1 MAAEGRFDAVL
12 IESTGIAEPMPVAA
26 SFFMP
31 TGEGRPLQDA
41 FRLDAMVTVVDA
53 SSFLDE
59 YASPEDVMARGL
71 GTDESDRRM
80 IVDLLVDQVEFADV
94 IVINKIDLAP
104 EPRHVERLTR
114 VLRQLNRRAVLIP
127 AILGDVDVSS
137 VLDTRLFDP
146 DLATTAPGWWQELRG
161 NHTPETE
168 EYGISS
174 FVWRARRPLHPG
186 RFMDVVNRGLPG
198 VIRSK
203 GVLWFATRMELAAS
217 WSQAGASLKIEPAGW
232 WQAALA
238 PRYRPK
244 TSSSRWEKP
253 WGDRRQE
260 IAVIGLDLDRN
271 EVTRCLEGCLLDQHE
286 LALGVSGWSSLPD
299 PLLPWPLPPLP
310 PLRPD

>member
-1 MAAEGRFDAVL
+1 
-12 IESTGIAEPMPVAA
+12 
-26 SFFMP
+26 
-31 TGEGRPLQDA
+31 
-41 FRLDAMVTVVDA
+41 
-53 SSFLDE
+53 
-59 YASPEDVMARGL
+59 
-71 GTDESDRRM
+71 
-80 IVDLLVDQVEFADV
+80 
-94 IVINKIDLAP
+94 
-104 EPRHVERLTR
+104 
-114 VLRQLNRRAVLIP
+114 
-127 AILGDVDVSS
+127 
-137 VLDTRLFDP
+137 
-146 DLATTAPGWWQELRG
+146 
-161 NHTPETE
+161 
-168 EYGISS
+168 
-174 FVWRARRPLHPG
+174 
-186 RFMDVVNRGLPG
+186 MDVVNRGLPG